1 MRTYPDWCYRQSAV
15 VPYRR
20 NSTGIEVLLITSRK
34 GHKWIVPKG
43 VVEPD
48 LTPTE
53 SAVAEA
59 FEEAGVRG
67 TVSRILLGTYRY
79 TKWGGTC
86 AVDVFPFRVEE
97 ELEVWPESTFRTR
110 LWLPLAEAAERVA
123 SEPLAEIIRA
133 LGRHVEDPSQA
144 TS

>member
-20 NSTGIEVLLITSRK
+20 NSTDVEVLLITSRK
-34 GHKWIVPKG
+34 GRKWIVPKG
-43 VVEPD
+43 IVEPD

-67 TVSRILLGTYRY
+67 TVSETLLGTYRY
-79 TKWGGTC
+79 SKWGGTC
-86 AVDVFPFRVEE
+86 AVDVFPLSVED
-97 ELEVWPESTFRTR
+97 ELDDWPESTFRRR
-110 LWLPLAEAAERVA
+110 LWLPLAEAAERV
-123 SEPLAEIIRA
+123 SSDPLAEIIRA
-133 LGRHVEDPSQA
+133 LGRHLGGTPKTES
-144 TS
+144 